1 MSEINGIINSYP
13 NLKCKLWYADS
24 ECYGPYNID
33 SLDSIPKP
41 KGGGGTDFE
50 PFFEEIEKDKYK
62 ENDGVCIYL
71 TDGYGYFPEKE
82 PPLPVLWV
90 VIPGGAS
97 KDYFPFGEITKLHHF

>member
-1 MSEINGIINSYP
+1 MCIRDSLDSETLTFTGGTGIDTSGSISDIEINKFMSEINGIINSYP

-50 PFFEEIEKDKYK
+50 PFFEEIEKEKYK

-71 TDGYGYFPEKE
+71 TLF
-82 PPLPVLWV
+82 
-90 VIPGGAS
+90 
-97 KDYFPFGEITKLHHF
+97 LH